1 MKLCILDGSTTNPG
15 DLSWEGLE
23 AFGEL
28 AVYDFTNPQEIL
40 PRAAGCEI
48 VITNKTPLPGDVI
61 RELYADGLRYIGTL
75 STGYNVVD
83 TNTAAELDIPVCN
96 VPTYCTKAVAQFTF
110 ALIFAI
116 ANRVQEHNQSVHAG
130 DWVKSRH
137 FCYWN
142 AEFIEMQGRTLG
154 IVGFGNIGRTVAQ
167 IALILGMKVLVHTR
181 TQRDLPE
188 GCQWADRE
196 TLFRESDIVT
206 LHCPL
211 TSETEK
217 LINDQTLS
225 WMKPDALL
233 INTSRGAV
241 VDEDA
246 LARAL
251 NENQLRGAGLDV
263 LSVEPPRPDNPL
275 LTAKNCVITPHIAWA
290 AKDARARLISIVT
303 DNVRGYLEGNV
314 KNNVAVPR
322 D

>member
-1 MKLCILDGSTTNPG
+1 MNIVILDGYTENPG
-15 DLSWEGLE
+15 DLSWHELE
-23 AFGEL
+23 AFGDL
-28 AVYDFTNPQEIL
+28 SVYDCTTPDEIL
-40 PRAAGCEI
+40 SRAQGCE
-48 VITNKTPLPGDVI
+48 VLITNKTPLSGETI
-61 RELYADGLRYIGTL
+61 RRLHADGLRYIGTL

-83 TNTAAELDIPVCN
+83 TGTAAELGVPVCN

-116 ANRVQEHNQSVHAG
+116 ANRVQEHNESVHAG

-142 AEFIEMQGRTLG
+142 TEFIEMQGRTLG
-154 IVGFGNIGRTVAQ
+154 IIGFGNIGRTVAQ
-167 IALILGMKVLVHTR
+167 MALVLGMQVLVHTR
-181 TQRDLPE
+181 TRRDLPE
-188 GCQWADRE
+188 GCQWAE
-196 TLFRESDIVT
+196 QEEVFRQSDIVT

-211 TSETEK
+211 TKETDR
-217 LINDQTLS
+217 LINDRTLS

-251 NENQLRGAGLDV
+251 NEGRLRGAGLDV
-263 LSVEPPRPDNPL
+263 LSVEPPAPDNPL

-290 AKDARARLISIVT
+290 AKDARKRLISIVA
-303 DNVRGYLEGNV
+303 DNVRGYVANQIQ
-314 KNNVAVPR
+314 NNVAQPR
-322 D
+322 A

>member
-1 MKLCILDGSTTNPG
+1 MKLCILDGATTNPG
-15 DLSWEGLE
+15 DLSWDGLE

-28 AVYDFTNPQEIL
+28 SVYGFTKPEEIL
-40 PRAAGCEI
+40 SRASGCE
-48 VITNKTPLPGDVI
+48 VLITNKTPLSGDVI
-61 RELYADGLRYIGTL
+61 RLLSGQGLRYIGTL

-83 TNTAAELDIPVCN
+83 TDTAAQLGIPVCN

-142 AEFIEMQGRTLG
+142 TEFIEMQGRTLG

-167 IALILGMKVLVHTR
+167 IALVLGMDVLVHTR
-181 TQRDLPE
+181 TKRDLPA
-188 GCQWADRE
+188 GCQWAERE
-196 TLFRESDIVT
+196 ELFRNSDIVT

-211 TSETEK
+211 TADTEK
-217 LINDQTLS
+217 LVNDQTLS

-251 NENQLRGAGLDV
+251 NEGRLRGAGLDV
-263 LSVEPPRPDNPL
+263 LSAEPPAPDNPL

-290 AKDARARLISIVT
+290 AKDARARLIGIVT
-303 DNVRGYLEGNV
+303 ENVRGYVTGHV
-314 KNNVAVPR
+314 QNNVALPR
-322 D
+322 V